1 MSDIAQY
8 IAAGQA
14 SLGIEFGS
22 TRIKAVLVGPD
33 CAPVAQGA
41 FDWENRLENGVWTYH
56 DDEIWDGLRAAYAAL
71 AADVEK
77 KHGVRLERL
86 AAIGFSAMMHGYLAF
101 GADGTLLVP
110 FRTWRNTITGDAAA
124 ELSELFSFNVPQ
136 RWSIAH
142 LHQAVRNGEAHVP
155 AVRFLTT
162 LAGYV
167 HWKLTG
173 RKVLGV
179 GDASGVFP
187 IDSATLDYDAR
198 MVAAY
203 DALVA
208 PRGLPWKLRDLLP
221 EVLPAGA
228 DAGAL
233 TEEGARILDPTGA
246 LQAGIPL
253 APPEGDAGTG
263 MVATNSVAARTGN
276 VSAGTSVFAM
286 AVLERPLKSWYPEI
300 DIVTTPTGKAVAMVH
315 CNTCTS
321 DLNAWIELLGEAAAA
336 LGAKF
341 GKGKLYDTLF
351 EKALDG
357 APDAAGVVAC
367 NYLAGE
373 PVTGFSE
380 GRPLVA
386 RLPDAKLSLGDF
398 MRAQIYSAVA
408 TLRLGMDILFEKERV
423 ALDSLFGHGGLFKAP
438 VVGQQILAD
447 ALGVPVTCLSTAGE
461 GGPWGMALLAAYRA
475 EKADGETLEDFL
487 ARRVFASATGSTR
500 KPSPEGEHGF
510 ARWLVRYHGLLE
522 AERAAVAAIHCN

>member
-1 MSDIAQY
+1 MQDIATF
-8 IAAGQA
+8 ISAGKA

-33 CAPVAQGA
+33 LAPIAQGA
-41 FDWENRLENGVWTYH
+41 FDWENRLEDGVWTYH
-56 DDEIWDGLRAAYAAL
+56 DDEIWAGLRAAYAAL
-71 AADVEK
+71 ASDVERK
-77 KHGVRLERL
+77 YGVWPERL

-101 GADGTLLVP
+101 DAEGKLLVP
-110 FRTWRNTITGDAAA
+110 FRTWRNTITGEAAD
-124 ELSELFSFNVPQ
+124 ELSRLFAFNIPQ
-136 RWSIAH
+136 RWTIAH
-142 LHQAVRNGEAHVP
+142 LHQAVLNGEKHVP
-155 AVRFLTT
+155 DVRFVTT

-167 HWKLTG
+167 HWRLTG

-198 MVAAY
+198 MLAAY
-203 DALVA
+203 DGLVA

-233 TEEGARILDPTGA
+233 TEEGARLLDPTGA
-246 LQAGIPL
+246 LQAGVPL

-286 AVLERPLKSWYPEI
+286 AVLERPLKGWYPEV
-300 DIVTTPTGKAVAMVH
+300 DMVTTPTGKAVAMVH

-336 LGAKF
+336 LGASFDKP
-341 GKGKLYDTLF
+341 KLYDTLF
-351 EKALDG
+351 AKALEG
-357 APDAAGVVAC
+357 APDAAGLVAC
-367 NYLAGE
+367 NYLSGE
-373 PVTGFSE
+373 PVTGLAE
-380 GRPLVA
+380 GRPLFA
-386 RLPDAKLSLGDF
+386 RLPDAKLRLGDF
-398 MRAQIYSAVA
+398 MRAHVYSAVA
-408 TLRLGMDILFEKERV
+408 TLRLGMDILFERERV
-423 ALDSLFGHGGLFKAP
+423 ALDSLLGHGGLFKAP
-438 VVGQQILAD
+438 VVGQQLLAD

-475 EKADGETLEDFL
+475 EKADGETLEAFL
-487 ARRVFASATGSTR
+487 ARRAFASAKGSTLAPTATG
-500 KPSPEGEHGF
+500 KTGF
-510 ARWLVRYHGLLE
+510 DAWLALYRGLLE
-522 AERAAVAAIHCN
+522 AEKAAVTSL

>member
-1 MSDIAQY
+1 MQDIATF
-8 IAAGQA
+8 ISAGKA

-33 CAPVAQGA
+33 LAPIAQGA
-41 FDWENRLENGVWTYH
+41 FDWENRLEDGVWTYH
-56 DDEIWDGLRAAYAAL
+56 DDEIWAGLRAAYAAL
-71 AADVEK
+71 ASDVERK
-77 KHGVRLERL
+77 YGVWPERL

-101 GADGTLLVP
+101 DAEGKLLVP
-110 FRTWRNTITGDAAA
+110 FRTWRNTITGEAAD
-124 ELSELFSFNVPQ
+124 ELSRLFAFNIPQ
-136 RWSIAH
+136 RWTIAH
-142 LHQAVRNGEAHVP
+142 LHQAVLNGEKHVP
-155 AVRFLTT
+155 DVRFVTT

-167 HWKLTG
+167 HWRLTG

-203 DALVA
+203 DALLA

-233 TEEGARILDPTGA
+233 TEEGARLLDPTGA
-246 LQAGIPL
+246 LQAGVPL

-286 AVLERPLKSWYPEI
+286 AVLERPLKGWYPEV
-300 DIVTTPTGKAVAMVH
+300 DMVTTPTGKAVAMVH

-336 LGAKF
+336 LGASFDKP
-341 GKGKLYDTLF
+341 KLYDTLF
-351 EKALDG
+351 AKALEG
-357 APDAAGVVAC
+357 APDAAGLVAC
-367 NYLAGE
+367 NYLSGE
-373 PVTGFSE
+373 PVTGLAE
-380 GRPLVA
+380 GRPLFA
-386 RLPDAKLSLGDF
+386 RLPDAKLRLGDF
-398 MRAQIYSAVA
+398 MRTHVYSAVA
-408 TLRLGMDILFEKERV
+408 TLRLGMDILFERERV
-423 ALDSLFGHGGLFKAP
+423 ALDSLLGHGGLFKAP
-438 VVGQQILAD
+438 VVGQQLLAD

-461 GGPWGMALLAAYRA
+461 GGPWGMALLSAYRA
-475 EKADGETLEDFL
+475 EKADGETLEAFL
-487 ARRVFASATGSTR
+487 ARRAFASAKGSTLAPTATG
-500 KPSPEGEHGF
+500 KTGF
-510 ARWLVRYHGLLE
+510 DAWLARYRGLLE
-522 AERAAVAAIHCN
+522 AEKAAVASL

>member
-1 MSDIAQY
+1 
-8 IAAGQA
+8 
-14 SLGIEFGS
+14 
-22 TRIKAVLVGPD
+22 
-33 CAPVAQGA
+33 
-41 FDWENRLENGVWTYH
+41 
-56 DDEIWDGLRAAYAAL
+56 
-71 AADVEK
+71 
-77 KHGVRLERL
+77 
-86 AAIGFSAMMHGYLAF
+86 
-101 GADGTLLVP
+101 
-110 FRTWRNTITGDAAA
+110 
-124 ELSELFSFNVPQ
+124 
-136 RWSIAH
+136 
-142 LHQAVRNGEAHVP
+142 
-155 AVRFLTT
+155 
-162 LAGYV
+162 
-167 HWKLTG
+167 
-173 RKVLGV
+173 
-179 GDASGVFP
+179 
-187 IDSATLDYDAR
+187 
-198 MVAAY
+198 
-203 DALVA
+203 
-208 PRGLPWKLRDLLP
+208 
-221 EVLPAGA
+221 
-228 DAGAL
+228 
-233 TEEGARILDPTGA
+233 
-246 LQAGIPL
+246 
-253 APPEGDAGTG
+253 
-263 MVATNSVAARTGN
+263 
-276 VSAGTSVFAM
+276 M

-300 DIVTTPTGKAVAMVH
+300 DMVTTPTGKAVAMVH

-500 KPSPEGEHGF
+500 KPSPEGEAGF
-510 ARWLVRYHGLLE
+510 ARWLVRYHGLLD
-522 AERAAVAAIHCN
+522 AERAAVAAIQ

>member
-1 MSDIAQY
+1 MQDIATF
-8 IAAGQA
+8 ISAGKA

-33 CAPVAQGA
+33 LAPIAQGA
-41 FDWENRLENGVWTYH
+41 FDWENRLEDGVWTYH
-56 DDEIWDGLRAAYAAL
+56 DDEIWAGLRAAYAAL
-71 AADVEK
+71 ASDVERK
-77 KHGVRLERL
+77 YGVRPERL

-101 GADGTLLVP
+101 DAEGKLLVP
-110 FRTWRNTITGDAAA
+110 FRTWRNTITGEAAD
-124 ELSELFSFNVPQ
+124 ELSRLFAFNIPQ
-136 RWSIAH
+136 RWTIAH
-142 LHQAVRNGEAHVP
+142 LHQAVLNGEKHVP
-155 AVRFLTT
+155 DVRFVTT

-167 HWKLTG
+167 HWRLTG

-203 DALVA
+203 DGLLA

-233 TEEGARILDPTGA
+233 TEEGARLLDPTGA
-246 LQAGIPL
+246 LQAGVPL

-286 AVLERPLKSWYPEI
+286 AVLERPLKGWYPEV
-300 DIVTTPTGKAVAMVH
+300 DMVTTPTGKAVAMVH

-336 LGAKF
+336 LGASFDKP
-341 GKGKLYDTLF
+341 KLYDTLF
-351 EKALDG
+351 AKALEG
-357 APDAAGVVAC
+357 APDAAGLVAC
-367 NYLAGE
+367 NYLSGE
-373 PVTGFSE
+373 PVTGLAE
-380 GRPLVA
+380 GRPLFA
-386 RLPDAKLSLGDF
+386 RLPDAKLRLGDF
-398 MRAQIYSAVA
+398 MRAHVYSAVA
-408 TLRLGMDILFEKERV
+408 TLRLGMDILFERERV
-423 ALDSLFGHGGLFKAP
+423 ALDSLLGHGGLFKAP
-438 VVGQQILAD
+438 VVGQQLLAD

-475 EKADGETLEDFL
+475 EKADGETLEAFL
-487 ARRVFASATGSTR
+487 ARRAFASAKGSTLAPTATG
-500 KPSPEGEHGF
+500 KTGF
-510 ARWLVRYHGLLE
+510 DAWLARYRGLLE
-522 AERAAVAAIHCN
+522 AEKAAVASL

>member
-233 TEEGARILDPTGA
+233 TEEGARILVDAETGR
-246 LQAGIPL
+246 QW
-253 APPEGDAGTG
+253 
-263 MVATNSVAARTGN
+263 
-276 VSAGTSVFAM
+276 
-286 AVLERPLKSWYPEI
+286 K
-300 DIVTTPTGKAVAMVH
+300 
-315 CNTCTS
+315 
-321 DLNAWIELLGEAAAA
+321 IELR
-336 LGAKF
+336 
-341 GKGKLYDTLF
+341 
-351 EKALDG
+351 
-357 APDAAGVVAC
+357 DA
-367 NYLAGE
+367 
-373 PVTGFSE
+373 
-380 GRPLVA
+380 
-386 RLPDAKLSLGDF
+386 
-398 MRAQIYSAVA
+398 
-408 TLRLGMDILFEKERV
+408 
-423 ALDSLFGHGGLFKAP
+423 
-438 VVGQQILAD
+438 
-447 ALGVPVTCLSTAGE
+447 
-461 GGPWGMALLAAYRA
+461 
-475 EKADGETLEDFL
+475 
-487 ARRVFASATGSTR
+487 
-500 KPSPEGEHGF
+500 
-510 ARWLVRYHGLLE
+510 
-522 AERAAVAAIHCN
+522 

>member
-1 MSDIAQY
+1 MQDIATF
-8 IAAGQA
+8 ISAGKA

-33 CAPVAQGA
+33 LAPIAQGA
-41 FDWENRLENGVWTYH
+41 FDWENRLEDGVWTYH
-56 DDEIWDGLRAAYAAL
+56 DDEIWAGLRAAYAAL
-71 AADVEK
+71 ASDVERK
-77 KHGVRLERL
+77 YGVWPERL

-101 GADGTLLVP
+101 DAEGKLLVP
-110 FRTWRNTITGDAAA
+110 FRTWRNTITGEAAD
-124 ELSELFSFNVPQ
+124 ELSRLFAFNIPQ
-136 RWSIAH
+136 RWTIAH
-142 LHQAVRNGEAHVP
+142 LHQAVLNGEKHVP
-155 AVRFLTT
+155 DVRFVTT

-167 HWKLTG
+167 HWRLTG

-203 DALVA
+203 DGLLA

-233 TEEGARILDPTGA
+233 TEEGARLLDPTGA
-246 LQAGIPL
+246 LQAGVPL

-286 AVLERPLKSWYPEI
+286 AVLERPLKGWYPEV
-300 DIVTTPTGKAVAMVH
+300 DMVTTPTGKAVAMVH

-336 LGAKF
+336 LGASFDKP
-341 GKGKLYDTLF
+341 KLYDTLF
-351 EKALDG
+351 AKALEG
-357 APDAAGVVAC
+357 APDAAGLVAC
-367 NYLAGE
+367 NYLSGE
-373 PVTGFSE
+373 PVTGLAE
-380 GRPLVA
+380 GRPLFA
-386 RLPDAKLSLGDF
+386 RLPDAKLRLGDF
-398 MRAQIYSAVA
+398 MRTHVYSAVA
-408 TLRLGMDILFEKERV
+408 TLRLGMDILFERERV
-423 ALDSLFGHGGLFKAP
+423 ALDSLLGHGGLFKAP
-438 VVGQQILAD
+438 VVGQQLLAD

-461 GGPWGMALLAAYRA
+461 GGPWGMALLSAYRA
-475 EKADGETLEDFL
+475 EKADGETLEAFL
-487 ARRVFASATGSTR
+487 ARRAFASAKGSTLAPTATG
-500 KPSPEGEHGF
+500 KTGF
-510 ARWLVRYHGLLE
+510 DAWLARYRGLLE
-522 AERAAVAAIHCN
+522 AEKAAVASL

>member
-1 MSDIAQY
+1 MSDIAQF
-8 IAAGQA
+8 IASGRA
-14 SLGIEFGS
+14 SLGIELGS

-33 CAPVAQGA
+33 FAPVAQGA
-41 FDWENRLENGVWTYH
+41 FDWENRLEDGVWTYH
-56 DDEIWDGLRAAYAAL
+56 DDEIWAGLRAAYAAL

-77 KHGVRLERL
+77 KHGVRLEKL

-101 GADGTLLVP
+101 DEAGKLLVP
-110 FRTWRNTITGDAAA
+110 FRTWRNTITGEAAA
-124 ELSELFSFNVPQ
+124 ELSKLFSFNIPQ
-136 RWSIAH
+136 RWTIAH
-142 LHQAVRNGEAHVP
+142 LHQAVLKGEAHVP
-155 AVRFLTT
+155 AVRFVTT

-187 IDSATLDYDAR
+187 IDSAALDYDAR

-233 TEEGARILDPTGA
+233 TAEGARLLDPTGA
-246 LQAGIPL
+246 LAAGVPV

-263 MVATNSVAARTGN
+263 MAATNSVAARTGN

-286 AVLERPLKSWYPEI
+286 AVLERPLEGWYPEV
-300 DIVTTPTGKAVAMVH
+300 DMVTTPTGKAVAMVH

-336 LGAKF
+336 LGASFSKPA
-341 GKGKLYDTLF
+341 LYDTLF
-351 EKALDG
+351 AKALDG
-357 APDAAGVVAC
+357 APDAGGVVAC

-386 RLPDAKLSLGDF
+386 RLPDARLSLGDF
-398 MRAQIYSAVA
+398 MRAQIFAAVA

-438 VVGQQILAD
+438 VVGQQLLAD

-475 EKADGETLEDFL
+475 LKADGESLEEFL
-487 ARRVFASATGSTR
+487 AGRVFAAAQGSTR
-500 KPSPEGEHGF
+500 KPSPEGEAGF
-510 ARWLVRYHGLLE
+510 ARWLVRYHGLLD
-522 AERAAVAAIHCN
+522 AEKAAIAAIR

>member
-1 MSDIAQY
+1 MSDLSSFIAS
-8 IAAGQA
+8 GRA

-22 TRIKAVLVGPD
+22 TRIKAVLIGPD

-56 DDEIWDGLRAAYAAL
+56 DDEIWAGLRAAYAAL
-71 AADVEK
+71 AADVRAK
-77 KHGVRLERL
+77 YGVRLERL
-86 AAIGFSAMMHGYLAF
+86 AALGFSAMMHGYLAF
-101 GADGTLLVP
+101 GADGSLLVP
-110 FRTWRNTITGDAAA
+110 FRTWRNTITSAAA
-124 ELSELFSFNVPQ
+124 DELSRLLSFNIPQ
-136 RWSIAH
+136 RWTIAH
-142 LHQAVRNGEAHVP
+142 LHQAVLNDEPHVP
-155 AVRFLTT
+155 DIRFVTT

-167 HWKLTG
+167 HWRLTG

-187 IDSATLDYDAR
+187 VDSAALDYDAR

-203 DALVA
+203 DALLA

-233 TEEGARILDPTGA
+233 TEEGARLLDPTGA
-246 LQAGIPL
+246 LQAGVPL

-286 AVLERPLKSWYPEI
+286 AVLERPLKGWYHEV
-300 DIVTTPTGKAVAMVH
+300 DMVTTPTGKAVAMVH

-336 LGAKF
+336 LGADAGRDRLF
-341 GKGKLYDTLF
+341 STLF
-351 EKALDG
+351 SKALDG
-357 APDAAGVVAC
+357 APDAAGIVAC

-386 RLPDAKLSLGDF
+386 RPPDAKLRLGDF
-398 MRAQIYSAVA
+398 MRAQLYSAVA
-408 TLRLGMDILFEKERV
+408 TLRLGMDILFERESV
-423 ALDSLFGHGGLFKAP
+423 ALDSLLGHGGLFKTP
-438 VVGQQILAD
+438 VAGQQILAD
-447 ALGVPVTCLSTAGE
+447 ALGVPITCLSTAGE

-475 EKADGETLEDFL
+475 EKADGESLEDFL
-487 ARRVFASATGSTR
+487 ARRVFASAERSTLAPTEAGR
-500 KPSPEGEHGF
+500 AGF
-510 ARWLVRYHGLLE
+510 DAWLARYRGLLE
-522 AERAAVAAIHCN
+522 AERAAVASLPL

>member
-1 MSDIAQY
+1 MQDIATF
-8 IAAGQA
+8 ISAGKA

-33 CAPVAQGA
+33 LAPIAQGA
-41 FDWENRLENGVWTYH
+41 FDWENRLEDGVWTYH
-56 DDEIWDGLRAAYAAL
+56 DDEIWAGLRAAYAAL
-71 AADVEK
+71 ASDVERK
-77 KHGVRLERL
+77 YGVRPERL

-101 GADGTLLVP
+101 DAEGKLLVP
-110 FRTWRNTITGDAAA
+110 FRTWRNTITGEAAD
-124 ELSELFSFNVPQ
+124 ELSRLFAFNIPQ
-136 RWSIAH
+136 RWTIAH
-142 LHQAVRNGEAHVP
+142 LHQAVLNGEKHVP
-155 AVRFLTT
+155 DVRFVTT

-167 HWKLTG
+167 HWRLTG

-203 DALVA
+203 DALLA
-208 PRGLPWKLRDLLP
+208 PRGLPWKLRDILP

-233 TEEGARILDPTGA
+233 TEEGARLLDPTGA
-246 LQAGIPL
+246 LQAGVPL

-286 AVLERPLKSWYPEI
+286 AVLERPLKGWYPEV
-300 DIVTTPTGKAVAMVH
+300 DMVTTPTGKAVAMVH

-336 LGAKF
+336 LGASFDKP
-341 GKGKLYDTLF
+341 KLYDTLF
-351 EKALDG
+351 AKALEG
-357 APDAAGVVAC
+357 APDAAGLVAC
-367 NYLAGE
+367 NYLSGE
-373 PVTGFSE
+373 PVTGLAE
-380 GRPLVA
+380 GRPLFA
-386 RLPDAKLSLGDF
+386 RLPDAKLRLGDF
-398 MRAQIYSAVA
+398 MRAHVYSAVA
-408 TLRLGMDILFEKERV
+408 TLRLGMDILFERERV
-423 ALDSLFGHGGLFKAP
+423 ALDSLLGHGGLFKAP
-438 VVGQQILAD
+438 VVGQQLLAD

-475 EKADGETLEDFL
+475 EKADGETLEAFL
-487 ARRVFASATGSTR
+487 ARRAFASAKGSTLAPTATG
-500 KPSPEGEHGF
+500 KTGF
-510 ARWLVRYHGLLE
+510 DAWLARYRGLLE
-522 AERAAVAAIHCN
+522 AEKAAVASL

>member
-1 MSDIAQY
+1 MQDIATF
-8 IAAGQA
+8 ISAGKA

-33 CAPVAQGA
+33 LAPIAQGA
-41 FDWENRLENGVWTYH
+41 FDWENRLEDGVWTYH
-56 DDEIWDGLRAAYAAL
+56 DDEIWAGLRAAYAAL
-71 AADVEK
+71 ASDVERK
-77 KHGVRLERL
+77 YGVWPERL

-101 GADGTLLVP
+101 DAEGKLLVP
-110 FRTWRNTITGDAAA
+110 FRTWRNTITGEAAD
-124 ELSELFSFNVPQ
+124 ELSRLFAFNIPQ
-136 RWSIAH
+136 RWTIAH
-142 LHQAVRNGEAHVP
+142 LHQAVLNGEKHVP
-155 AVRFLTT
+155 DVRFVTT

-167 HWKLTG
+167 HWRLTG

-203 DALVA
+203 DALLA

-228 DAGAL
+228 DAGTL
-233 TEEGARILDPTGA
+233 TEEGARLLDPTGA
-246 LQAGIPL
+246 LQAGVPL

-286 AVLERPLKSWYPEI
+286 AVLERPLKGWYPEV
-300 DIVTTPTGKAVAMVH
+300 DMVTTPTGKAVAMVH

-336 LGAKF
+336 LGASFDKP
-341 GKGKLYDTLF
+341 KLYDTLF

-357 APDAAGVVAC
+357 APDAAGLVAC

-373 PVTGFSE
+373 PVTGFAE
-380 GRPLVA
+380 GRPMFA
-386 RLPDAKLSLGDF
+386 RPPDAKLRLGDF
-398 MRAQIYSAVA
+398 MRAHVYSAVA
-408 TLRLGMDILFEKERV
+408 TLRLGMDILFRKENV
-423 ALDSLFGHGGLFKAP
+423 ALDSLLGHGGLFKAP
-438 VVGQQILAD
+438 VVGQQLLAD
-447 ALGVPVTCLSTAGE
+447 ALGVPITCLSTAGE

-475 EKADGETLEDFL
+475 EKTDGETLEAFL
-487 ARRVFASATGSTR
+487 ARRAFASAKGSTLAPTATG
-500 KPSPEGEHGF
+500 KTGF
-510 ARWLVRYHGLLE
+510 DAWLARYRGLLE
-522 AERAAVAAIHCN
+522 AEKAAVASL

>member
-1 MSDIAQY
+1 MNDIARFVSE
-8 IAAGQA
+8 GKA

-33 CAPVAQGA
+33 FAPVAQGA
-41 FDWENRLENGVWTYH
+41 FDWENRLEDGIWTYH
-56 DDEIWDGLRAAYAAL
+56 DDEIWSGLQAAYAAL
-71 AADVEK
+71 AADVRAK
-77 KHGVRLERL
+77 LGVRLERL

-101 GADGTLLVP
+101 GADGKLLVP
-110 FRTWRNTITGDAAA
+110 FRTWRNTITGDAAD
-124 ELSELFSFNVPQ
+124 ELSKLFSFNVPQ

-155 AVRFLTT
+155 QVRFLTT

-187 IDSATLDYDAR
+187 VDDATLDYDSR
-198 MVAAY
+198 MVEAY

-233 TEEGARILDPTGA
+233 TEEGARLLDPSGA
-246 LQAGIPL
+246 LQAGVPL

-286 AVLERPLKSWYPEI
+286 AVLERPLRGWYPEI
-300 DIVTTPTGKAVAMVH
+300 DMVATPTGKAVAMVH

-321 DLNAWIELLGEAAAA
+321 DLNAWIGLLGEAAAA
-336 LGAKF
+336 LGA
-341 GKGKLYDTLF
+341 DVARDRLF
-351 EKALDG
+351 SALFAKALDG
-357 APDAAGVVAC
+357 APDAGGIVAC
-367 NYLAGE
+367 NYLSGE
-373 PVTGFSE
+373 PVTGFAE

-386 RLPDAKLSLGDF
+386 RLPDSKLSLGDF
-398 MRAQIYSAVA
+398 MRAQMYSAVA
-408 TLRLGMDILFEKERV
+408 TLRLGMDILFEKENV
-423 ALDSLFGHGGLFKAP
+423 ALDSLLGHGGLFKTP
-438 VVGQQILAD
+438 GVGQQILAD

-475 EKADGETLEDFL
+475 LKADGETLEDFL
-487 ARRVFASATGSTR
+487 AKRVFASAAGSTLA
-500 KPSPEGEHGF
+500 PTAEGTAGF
-510 ARWLVRYHGLLE
+510 AAWLSRYRGLLE
-522 AERAAVAAIHCN
+522 AERAAVAAIR